1 MTTANNSSVLKD
13 SKKRMRMETH
23 YLMREFSDL
32 VKENFKGGELLFNEN
47 FNTEEMEKAI
57 QGFIEKNVMEKNM
70 TKIFKSCIVEDLFSL
85 QICVRNWTKNE
96 DKEVSKTDVFIIL
109 TLVKLLQT
117 ANIMTVDFEIEK
129 EVKKDIGVL
138 FNRCLI
144 ILDNFLKSVEQGLF
158 WEMANDN
165 EEGVLALYSIVYIF
179 LIMVL
184 NTEKKHFDDKNM
196 KHHQNLLDEDGNI
209 KSRKFIEVEDK
220 TGKGNTE
227 EKVEEEKENTEE
239 NKNKKVFSFSI
250 RQKKGAEEVNPE
262 PDLSGITTTNKKK
275 DTSDEFL
282 DNESSDEMPILEV
295 AK

>member
-1 MTTANNSSVLKD
+1 MTNLNNSSVLKE
-13 SKKRMRMETH
+13 SKTRMRMETH
-23 YLMREFSDL
+23 YLMREFSDV

-70 TKIFKSCIVEDLFSL
+70 TKIFKSCIVEDLFGL
-85 QICVRNWTKNE
+85 HIIIRNWVKNE
-96 DKEVSKTDVFIIL
+96 DKEISKTDVFIIL
-109 TLVKLLQT
+109 TFVKLLQT

-129 EVKKDIGVL
+129 EIKKDIGVL

-144 ILDNFLKSVEQGLF
+144 LLDNFLKSVEQGLF
-158 WEMANDN
+158 WEMSNDN
-165 EEGVLALYSIVYIF
+165 EEGVLALYSITYIF

-184 NTEKKHFDDKNM
+184 NTEKKHFSDKKM
-196 KHHQNLLDEDGNI
+196 KYHQNLLDENGNV
-209 KSRKFIEVEDK
+209 KSRKFIEVEEAK
-220 TGKGNTE
+220 SVE
-227 EKVEEEKENTEE
+227 EKTKEDKENTEE

-250 RQKKGAEEVNPE
+250 RQKKGAEEVNPN

-282 DNESSDEMPILEV
+282 NNESSDEMPILEV

>member
-1 MTTANNSSVLKD
+1 MTTNNSVLKD

-23 YLMREFSDL
+23 YLMREFSNL

-57 QGFIEKNVMEKNM
+57 QSFIEKNVMEKNM

-117 ANIMTVDFEIEK
+117 ANIIEADFEIEK
-129 EVKKDIGVL
+129 EIKKDIGVL
-138 FNRCLI
+138 FNKCLI
-144 ILDNFLKSVEQGLF
+144 LLDNFLKSVEQGLF
-158 WEMANDN
+158 WEMAEDN
-165 EEGVLALYSIVYIF
+165 EEGVLALYSITYIF
-179 LIMVL
+179 LVMVL
-184 NTEKKHFDDKNM
+184 NTEKKHFEDKKM

-209 KSRKFIEVEDK
+209 KSRKFIVEDK
-220 TGKGNTE
+220 SGKTNTTE
-227 EKVEEEKENTEE
+227 QKEEEKENTEE
-239 NKNKKVFSFSI
+239 NKNKKVFSFNI
-250 RQKKGAEEVNPE
+250 RQKKGAEEVNPD
-262 PDLSGITTTNKKK
+262 PDLSNLSVSNKQK

-282 DNESSDEMPILEV
+282 NNESSDDLPPVLEV

>member
-1 MTTANNSSVLKD
+1 MTTNNSVLKD

-23 YLMREFSDL
+23 YLMREFSNL

-57 QGFIEKNVMEKNM
+57 QRFIEKNVMEKNM

-117 ANIMTVDFEIEK
+117 ANIIETDFEIEK
-129 EVKKDIGVL
+129 EIKKDIGVL

-144 ILDNFLKSVEQGLF
+144 LLDNFLKSVEQGLF
-158 WEMANDN
+158 WEMAEDN
-165 EEGVLALYSIVYIF
+165 EDGVLALYSIAYIF

-184 NTEKKHFDDKNM
+184 NTEKKHFSDKNM
-196 KHHQNLLDEDGNI
+196 KHHKNLLDENGNI
-209 KSRKFIEVEDK
+209 KSRKFVEENKSEETKSGEEK
-220 TGKGNTE
+220 TKEE
-227 EKVEEEKENTEE
+227 EKVEE
-239 NKNKKVFSFSI
+239 NKNERKVFSFNI
-250 RQKKGAEEVNPE
+250 VKKKGAEEVNPD
-262 PDLSGITTTNKKK
+262 PDLSNLSVSNKQK

-282 DNESSDEMPILEV
+282 NNESSDDLPPVLEV